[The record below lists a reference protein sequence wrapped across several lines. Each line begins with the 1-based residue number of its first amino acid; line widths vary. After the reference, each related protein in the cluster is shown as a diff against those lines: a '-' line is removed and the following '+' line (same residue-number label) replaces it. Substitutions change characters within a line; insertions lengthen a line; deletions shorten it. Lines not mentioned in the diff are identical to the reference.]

1 VWKDMDKNPDKELER
16 VTAKFKLSGI
26 KLKLEKDINNNLH
39 FKGVERPDGGLKGK
53 DPIEIDIGVINNGN
67 VIMEIFDYSGL
78 IINISGLNIDIQGSY
93 GLDSI
98 NEGVRTNRIKMDMET
113 FDRIYNS
120 GFIMSE

>member
-1 VWKDMDKNPDKELER
+1 MDKNPDKELER